1 MEKQKIGV
9 KMNLPY
15 TEAVAYLEDLLKS
28 LKAGTIVVESGGDH
42 VTMKPGDNVV
52 IEVEAKVKKGKQ
64 KFGLEIG
71 WTDGA
76 AGDLTISDTEPEPEP
91 EKQAAPPTAPEKA
104 APAPEKAP
112 AKKPAAKKTATPK
125 TPAKP
130 AAKKAPAAAPKA

>member
-28 LKAGTIVVESGGDH
+28 LKAGTVVVESGGDH

-71 WTDGA
+71 WTDGT
-76 AGDLTISDTEPEPEP
+76 AGDLTISDTEPEPE
-91 EKQAAPPTAPEKA
+91 KTAAPPTAPAKA
-104 APAPEKAP
+104 APAPKKGP
-112 AKKPAAKKTATPK
+112 AKKPAAKKAAPPKASAKPTAK
-125 TPAKP
+125 KGP
-130 AAKKAPAAAPKA
+130 AAKKA